1 MLLLCGSAA
10 FRRAD
15 GCLAAAIVA
24 PLGLGRQQGSAHSAK
39 WGWLVHHVCYIGK
52 PRMTHTNLGVA
63 MNKMFQYE
71 PYGPF
76 KVPIERGTIPK
87 NLTKFWNEVEKRK
100 TGLSEAVGCYI
111 FAVKKASAYKPCY
124 VGKTVKLGFKGEGFQ
139 LHKRKHLASLG
150 TLESGTVMLYLI
162 PRVTST
168 GKFRGKY
175 GRNIKQGQDGKI
187 TILEERL
194 IGLALAKNP
203 DLRNV
208 KGKKQIQL
216 PGIMNESKGRRS
228 PEAEMLAAL
237 LGVGR
242 TRSGGKAS
250 L

>member
-1 MLLLCGSAA
+1 MG
-10 FRRAD
+10 
-15 GCLAAAIVA
+15 
-24 PLGLGRQQGSAHSAK
+24 
-39 WGWLVHHVCYIGK
+39 
-52 PRMTHTNLGVA
+52 
-63 MNKMFQYE
+63 KMFQYE

-76 KVPIERGTIPK
+76 RVPIESGRIPK
-87 NLTKFWNEVEKRK
+87 NLTKFWEDVETRK

-111 FAVKKASAYKPCY
+111 FAVKKASVYIPWY
-124 VGKTVKLGFKGEGFQ
+124 VGKTVKLGFRGEGFQ
-139 LHKRKHLASLG
+139 LHKRDHLASLG

-208 KGKKQIQL
+208 KGRKQIQL

-228 PEAEMLAAL
+228 PEAKRLVAL
-237 LGVGR
+237 LGNQR
-242 TRSGGKAS
+242 NKKRRKS
-250 L
+250 